1 MVKPTEKDMIV
12 DLVPTSEGVYPYIPA
27 QDWVE
32 SEEDWVK
39 NGKDNPM
46 TIDISQYD
54 ELVGYLETSDK
65 DVSDNLQALKQA
77 VANMEH
83 LLENSIYYITP
94 AQPVSMRKERD

>member
-1 MVKPTEKDMIV
+1 MVRPDRKDMIV
-12 DLVPTSEGVYPYIPA
+12 ELVPTSDGAFPYIPA

-32 SEEDWVK
+32 SEEDWVE

-46 TIDISQYD
+46 TIEISQYD

-77 VANMEH
+77 VENMEQ
-83 LLENSIYYITP
+83 LLDNSIYYITP